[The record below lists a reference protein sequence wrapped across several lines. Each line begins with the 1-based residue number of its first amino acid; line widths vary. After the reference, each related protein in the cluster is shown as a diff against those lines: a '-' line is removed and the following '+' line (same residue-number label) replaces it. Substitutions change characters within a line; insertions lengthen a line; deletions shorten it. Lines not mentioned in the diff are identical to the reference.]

1 MLDANDAATNPSDK
15 RRAGDSPS
23 IPQLL
28 VVGPNIDLAGAI
40 SACDR
45 LVVQGSVKVT
55 LNGTRAIEI
64 APTGR
69 FIGGKA
75 EVEEAVIGGL
85 YEGELTVRKRLL
97 VRSTGRVL
105 GTVRYGEVEIE
116 RGGQLSGTIA
126 QLEAPAA

>member
-1 MLDANDAATNPSDK
+1 MLDAKDTAQDLNDEGA
-15 RRAGDSPS
+15 AGDGSS

-55 LNGTRAIEI
+55 LNRTRAIEI

-69 FIGGKA
+69 FIDGKA
-75 EVEEAVIGGL
+75 EVEEAEISGL

-116 RGGQLSGTIA
+116 RGGQLSGTIL
-126 QLEAPAA
+126 QLESSSA